1 LLALRFTRDRHTHQ
15 VAITTSVE
23 LRFERSSDP
32 DASPDLLRVGNRW
45 RPLGLITE
53 PKDGREETPR
63 YLAMRAAYKKHL
75 EGHKPALALNSAFD
89 FLNREVAARGIEIP
103 DPSSEQV

>member
-1 LLALRFTRDRHTHQ
+1 
-15 VAITTSVE
+15 
-23 LRFERSSDP
+23 
-32 DASPDLLRVGNRW
+32 
-45 RPLGLITE
+45 
-53 PKDGREETPR
+53 
-63 YLAMRAAYKKHL
+63 MRAAYKKHL